1 MGVVKKIS
9 VKIVTEGVGCS
20 ADCPYFSLEPGASY
34 ENPFIE
40 RCLVFKVDLVV
51 GKAGTVS
58 RCPEC
63 MEHDLGFHQDA
74 VKMAMEDACMGKE
87 AALKLLKDT
96 KYTIDIYEYATAKDL
111 FDILIEDK
119 KLPREYIKKLLEISD
134 DHLDLLIRGVEHP
147 YLLTPLK
154 EKLGF
159 PKAPP
164 MTSDD
169 LRHHRAFLI
178 RRSERLA

>member
-1 MGVVKKIS
+1 MGMVKKIS
-9 VKIVTEGVGCS
+9 VDIVTEGAGCS

-51 GKAGTVS
+51 GNAGTVN

-63 MEHDLGFHQDA
+63 MEHDLLFHKDA

-87 AALKLLKDT
+87 AALKLLRDT
-96 KYTIDIYEYATAKDL
+96 KYTIDIYEYPTAKDL

-134 DHLDLLIRGVEHP
+134 DHLDLLIRGVEYP
-147 YLLTPLK
+147 YLLTPLQ

-164 MTSDD
+164 ATSDE
-169 LRHHRAFLI
+169 LRHYRALLI
-178 RRSERLA
+178 RRG

>member
-1 MGVVKKIS
+1 MGTVKKIG
-9 VKIVTEGVGCS
+9 VDIVTEGAGCS
-20 ADCPYFSLEPGASY
+20 SDCPYFSLEPGASY

-51 GKAGTVS
+51 GKGGTVN

-63 MEHDLGFHQDA
+63 MEHDLGFHQVA
-74 VKMAMEDACMGKE
+74 VKLAMEDACRGKE
-87 AALKLLKDT
+87 AALKLLRDT
-96 KYTIDIYEYATAKDL
+96 KYTIDIYEYTTAKDL
-111 FDILIEDK
+111 FDILIEDR
-119 KLPREYIKKLLEISD
+119 KLTREYLKKLLEISD
-134 DHLDLLIRGVEHP
+134 DHLDLLIRGVEYP

-164 MTSDD
+164 PTSDE
-169 LRHHRAFLI
+169 LRHYRAFLI
-178 RRSERLA
+178 RRG